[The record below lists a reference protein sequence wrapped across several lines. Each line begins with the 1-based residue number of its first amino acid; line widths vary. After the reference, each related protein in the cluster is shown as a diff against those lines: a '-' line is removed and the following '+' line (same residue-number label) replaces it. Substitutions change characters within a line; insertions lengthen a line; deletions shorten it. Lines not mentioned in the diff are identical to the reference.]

1 MQFFYKFDKETSQ
14 NILFMKTL
22 SPDAEKFL
30 ALRNFIQQVP
40 NYEEAY
46 KNFKWPRLTKFNWA
60 TDFFDPMAQ
69 DNDKPALIYADNE
82 GHEKVVSF
90 EEMRKKSNKTANFL
104 SDLGLEKGDR
114 VMIMMDT
121 SVELYEIF
129 LGIIKLGATIIPAS
143 TLLSPSDL
151 ADRIERGNIKMLI
164 AHNKYMEKCN
174 KAGEPL
180 HKLKAMVCVSQFENR
195 CHCDEVEGVPCW
207 TDYKISDEFEEKYT
221 PNFITFTTDIM
232 FMFYT
237 SGTTSKPKL
246 VIHPYH
252 YPVGH
257 LTTMYW
263 LDLQKEDIHYNI
275 SSPGWAKFAW
285 SSFIAPWN
293 AGATIFTYHY
303 NAFDPVKTL
312 DLIEKFKITSL
323 CGPLTVWKLFL
334 LQDLKKYH
342 FSLKKIVSAGEP
354 LNPEISNKV
363 KELLGLELREGYGQT
378 ETTALIFTPKGMKV
392 PPGSMGKV
400 SPGYEIKIMDN
411 KLDEVPPGRD
421 GQIAV
426 AIYPVKPLG
435 LLKAYDD
442 EERNMEIFKGS
453 WYLTG
458 DTAYMDEE
466 GFVFFIGRSDDVF
479 KSLDYRISPF
489 EVESEIMEHH
499 AVLEVGVVPTV
510 DERDRIVP
518 KAFIVLKPDYL
529 PNRQMALELFRYIRN
544 NMSPFKRPRSIEF
557 MEEFPKTISS
567 KVMRKDL
574 RKYEEGL
581 RKSGEKGIYEFFE
594 SEFKVE
600 LNIRKRQ

>member
-1 MQFFYKFDKETSQ
+1 
-14 NILFMKTL
+14 MKNL
-22 SPDAEKFL
+22 SPDAQKFV
-30 ALRNFIQQVP
+30 ALRDSVQNFSS
-40 NYEEAY
+40 YEEAMQY
-46 KNFKWPRLTKFNWA
+46 FKWPRLTKFNWA
-60 TDFFDPMAQ
+60 TDYFDPMAK
-69 DNDKPALIYADNE
+69 NNAKPALIYADNE
-82 GHEKVVSF
+82 GYERVVSF
-90 EEMRKKSNKTANFL
+90 EEMRRKSNQAANYL
-104 SDLGLEKGDR
+104 SDIGLEKGDR

-121 SVELYEIF
+121 AVELYEIF
-129 LGIIKLGATIIPAS
+129 LAIIKLGGTIIPAS

-151 ADRIERGNIKMLI
+151 ADRIERGNIKFVI
-164 AHNKYMEKCN
+164 AHHKYTEKFN
-174 KAGEPL
+174 RAGEIL
-180 HKLKAMVCVSQFENR
+180 QSLKAMVCVGQFEDT
-195 CHCDEVEGVPCW
+195 CQCDEQEILPCW
-207 TDYKISDEFEEKYT
+207 TDYKISREFPVDYE

-263 LDLQKEDIHYNI
+263 LDLQPDDVHYNI

-285 SSFIAPWN
+285 SSFITPWN

-312 DLIEKFKITSL
+312 HFIEKYKITSL

-334 LQDLKKYH
+334 LEDLSEYK

-363 KELLGLELREGYGQT
+363 KQLLGLDLREGYGQT

-400 SPGYEIKIMDN
+400 SPGYEIKIMDE
-411 KLDEVPPGRD
+411 KLDEVPTGQD

-426 AIYPVKPLG
+426 ATYPVKPLG
-435 LLKAYDD
+435 LLKGYDD
-442 EERNMEIFKGS
+442 EKRNEEIFKGS

-458 DTAYMDEE
+458 DTAYMDKE
-466 GFVFFIGRSDDVF
+466 GFVYFIGRSDDVF

-489 EVESEIMEHH
+489 EVESEIMEHQ

-518 KAFIVLKPDYL
+518 KAFIVLKPDYI

-557 MEEFPKTISS
+557 MEAFPKTISS

-574 RKYEEGL
+574 RKYEENL
-581 RKSGEKGIYEFFE
+581 KTQNKKGKYEFLE

-600 LNIRKRQ
+600 LNIRKRR